1 MGLLEKLWDD
11 TLAGPHP
18 DSGLG
23 KLRKFNTFSH
33 PPKDNE
39 GMSGS
44 SEGVKVTRSITIV
57 RPPGYQHTAAG
68 SAPASPA
75 GSTPPV
81 SPFSGVRDLSLPWR
95 GVAINYFVQQ
105 ECCRLSFDNPLCEMY
120 TCALEVLEL
129 YEKFSHLAGNRSG
142 AFRFRR
148 RSTSDANEKAANED
162 GSSGS
167 TPPP

>member
-23 KLRKFNTFSH
+23 KLRKFNTFS
-33 PPKDNE
+33 PRGKDNE
-39 GMSGS
+39 GMGGR
-44 SEGVKVTRSITIV
+44 SEGEEAAEEVKVTRSIMIMK
-57 RPPGYQHTAAG
+57 PPGYQQTAG

-81 SPFSGVRDLSLPWR
+81 SPFSGS
-95 GVAINYFVQQ
+95 
-105 ECCRLSFDNPLCEMY
+105 
-120 TCALEVLEL
+120 
-129 YEKFSHLAGNRSG
+129 RSG

-148 RSTSDANEKAANED
+148 RSTSDANEKATNED
-162 GSSGS
+162 GPSGS